1 MEVQYLVTLLL
12 LYLLIFGQIRRYNAT
27 ICQYCG
33 KDFKSL
39 GKHVW
44 RCKSRVGNLS
54 HNGQVSQG
62 RAASGSSSES
72 SNTSGMLQSVNLS
85 SRETDCENYKC
96 YCGRSFKT
104 YRSLNLHRRS
114 CFIQNNNE
122 LAVLFAMGDSHER
135 GDVGTG
141 VGEAVSQGLQQEKYP
156 LLSGVK
162 LPRSESDW
170 NRANDYFRIQ
180 IDTSRDLGDLNAE
193 ISYMNKVVWS
203 YFKDTCGLV
212 KAVSKFNHYNSMSK
226 SKLKKC
232 LRELKFRNG
241 NLEEIK
247 YISRLLRKRMCLNR
261 FTQRDCEQE
270 LNANFWKFC
279 SNELDK
285 SDEAEPNFNE
295 ASCFDYFKSVFSER
309 AKHRLFNIPSW
320 LKPFVDPEIDF
331 NLECP
336 SYSEVTKIIRKMK
349 SRGSPCPLDQISIIP
364 FKRCPILRTQLWR
377 LLCKCWQEKQIPSIW
392 KRAVTILIH
401 KKGPLDNPSN
411 FRPIT
416 LEPVMLKVLTSLLR
430 NRIFE
435 FVRENRYIETKIQKG
450 FWPGISGTIEHTEL
464 LTYLLNHARNKQRSI
479 IVTLVDLK
487 NAFGEIHHNLIR
499 SILKFHHL
507 PDEVISLVEDLYT
520 DYTTSIATKR
530 YLTDPVPVERGVLQ
544 GDCLSPLLFNLCVNT
559 LINTIKDEKISCLGY
574 VNNVSLN
581 PCHWFQFADDTAL
594 ISAHEEDNQH
604 LTNVVSK
611 WCTWADL
618 SIRVEKCHTFGMKKY
633 TSKVVQYEPVITL
646 LGKRI
651 PPIQSGESFTY
662 LGKQFN
668 FEMNFEEIKSEL
680 INEIN
685 DYLSKID
692 LFTMKPFSKIRVVQ
706 TYVYSKLR
714 WRFSIYPLTV
724 TWIQQNLDSVVS
736 RYLRKWLHIPISGNV
751 SHLQF
756 PKSKLGVDF
765 CSMAD
770 IYQQCQMSV
779 RRVLRGST
787 NADIQHL
794 YAVTSSKNVNIN
806 EIIENAAIETSDRYA
821 LKTTT
826 DKELAHRNF
835 VETWSSFIS
844 LKEQNTLII
853 RLMETCHKKIIK
865 LWQKIVTE
873 MPTSIT
879 CFARRAL
886 ILSLGNNS
894 NLKRWNIRES
904 QNCDLCNR
912 SQTQLHVFSFCPT
925 ALKQHRYTWRH
936 NSILVTIIHH
946 LKVLTGPD
954 IQLYADCPDSGLNC
968 TSTLFRSLRPD
979 VVLIYRSEVY
989 VIELTVPYET
999 NCLIA
1004 KRRKEERYRNL
1015 KEELRIN
1022 CDSFDVITLEVTTLG
1037 FVSKNVA
1044 KFRRLLKYLKAND
1057 NRIIAKCMEV
1067 ALRATFFIYC
1077 RRNKQWND
1085 PALLNFY

>member
-1 MEVQYLVTLLL
+1 M
-12 LYLLIFGQIRRYNAT
+12 
-27 ICQYCG
+27 
-33 KDFKSL
+33 
-39 GKHVW
+39 
-44 RCKSRVGNLS
+44 
-54 HNGQVSQG
+54 
-62 RAASGSSSES
+62 
-72 SNTSGMLQSVNLS
+72 
-85 SRETDCENYKC
+85 
-96 YCGRSFKT
+96 
-104 YRSLNLHRRS
+104 
-114 CFIQNNNE
+114 
-122 LAVLFAMGDSHER
+122 
-135 GDVGTG
+135 
-141 VGEAVSQGLQQEKYP
+141 
-156 LLSGVK
+156 
-162 LPRSESDW
+162 
-170 NRANDYFRIQ
+170 
-180 IDTSRDLGDLNAE
+180 
-193 ISYMNKVVWS
+193 
-203 YFKDTCGLV
+203 
-212 KAVSKFNHYNSMSK
+212 
-226 SKLKKC
+226 
-232 LRELKFRNG
+232 
-241 NLEEIK
+241 
-247 YISRLLRKRMCLNR
+247 
-261 FTQRDCEQE
+261 
-270 LNANFWKFC
+270 
-279 SNELDK
+279 
-285 SDEAEPNFNE
+285 
-295 ASCFDYFKSVFSER
+295 
-309 AKHRLFNIPSW
+309 
-320 LKPFVDPEIDF
+320 
-331 NLECP
+331 
-336 SYSEVTKIIRKMK
+336 
-349 SRGSPCPLDQISIIP
+349 
-364 FKRCPILRTQLWR
+364 
-377 LLCKCWQEKQIPSIW
+377 
-392 KRAVTILIH
+392 
-401 KKGPLDNPSN
+401 
-411 FRPIT
+411 
-416 LEPVMLKVLTSLLR
+416 
-430 NRIFE
+430 
-435 FVRENRYIETKIQKG
+435 
-450 FWPGISGTIEHTEL
+450 
-464 LTYLLNHARNKQRSI
+464 
-479 IVTLVDLK
+479 
-487 NAFGEIHHNLIR
+487 
-499 SILKFHHL
+499 
-507 PDEVISLVEDLYT
+507 
-520 DYTTSIATKR
+520 
-530 YLTDPVPVERGVLQ
+530 
-544 GDCLSPLLFNLCVNT
+544 
-559 LINTIKDEKISCLGY
+559 
-574 VNNVSLN
+574 
-581 PCHWFQFADDTAL
+581 
-594 ISAHEEDNQH
+594 
-604 LTNVVSK
+604 
-611 WCTWADL
+611 
-618 SIRVEKCHTFGMKKY
+618 
-633 TSKVVQYEPVITL
+633 
-646 LGKRI
+646 
-651 PPIQSGESFTY
+651 
-662 LGKQFN
+662 
-668 FEMNFEEIKSEL
+668 
-680 INEIN
+680 
-685 DYLSKID
+685 SKID

-835 VETWSSFIS
+835 VETWSSFIPP
-844 LKEQNTLII
+844 KEQNTLII

-879 CFARRAL
+879 CFVRRAL

-1015 KEELRIN
+1015 KEELMIN

-1077 RRNKQWND
+1077 RRNKQWNN